1 MHTLTQVAPRLTGL
15 FGRRREVA
23 LSQPPRPASM
33 TSDQEDLYL
42 MERVKAGDGEAYS
55 EIVRKYQKTVLNLT
69 YRFTGDA
76 AEAEDLAQ
84 EVFLRI
90 YRAADRFEARA
101 KFFTYLYQ
109 VTLNLCRNERAK
121 VRHKRNTSL
130 DAPTREGEPDSA
142 RQIPDPSGSAED
154 LLERQELGEAVREAV
169 LSLPEDQRVAVMMQR
184 FQGLS
189 YEEIA
194 EILKLSVPAVKSR
207 LHRAKLTLKE
217 KLEPYLAG

>member
-1 MHTLTQVAPRLTGL
+1 MLTSVLRAPISLSRKGKA
-15 FGRRREVA
+15 EVA
-23 LSQPPRPASM
+23 ERAPEGM
-33 TSDQEDLYL
+33 TSDQEDLFW
-42 MERVKAGDGEAYS
+42 MQQVKAGNSEAFS
-55 EIVRKYQKTVLNLT
+55 NIIRKYQKTVLNLT

-76 AEAEDLAQ
+76 TEAEDLAQ

-109 VTLNLCRNERAK
+109 ITLNLCRNERAK

-130 DAPTREGEPDSA
+130 DAPLKEGEPEMV
-142 RQIPDPSGSAED
+142 RQLEDPSGSAED
-154 LLERQELGEAVREAV
+154 LLTRQELGEAVREAV

-184 FQGLS
+184 FQNLS

-194 EILKLSVPAVKSR
+194 EVLNLSVPAVKSR
-207 LHRAKLTLKE
+207 LHRAKLSLKE
-217 KLEPYLAG
+217 KLTPYLQG

>member
-1 MHTLTQVAPRLTGL
+1 MSIAT
-15 FGRRREVA
+15 A
-23 LSQPPRPASM
+23 LSAPIFLSKGRAAVSERAPEGL
-33 TSDQEDLYL
+33 TSDQEDVYW
-42 MERVKAGDGEAYS
+42 MQQVKAGNAEAFS
-55 EIVRKYQKTVLNLT
+55 HIIRKYQKTVLNLT

-76 AEAEDLAQ
+76 TEAEDLAQ

-130 DAPTREGEPDSA
+130 DAPLKDGEPDTL
-142 RQIPDPSGSAED
+142 RQIQDPAGSAED
-154 LLERQELGEAVREAV
+154 LLARQELGEAVREAV

-184 FQGLS
+184 FQNLS

-194 EILKLSVPAVKSR
+194 EVLNLSVPAVKSR
-207 LHRAKLTLKE
+207 LHRAKLSLKE
-217 KLEPYLAG
+217 KLTPYLRD

>member
-1 MHTLTQVAPRLTGL
+1 MS
-15 FGRRREVA
+15 E
-23 LSQPPRPASM
+23 RPEGM
-33 TSDQEDLYL
+33 TSDQEDVYW
-42 MERVKAGDGEAYS
+42 MQEVKAGNSEAFS
-55 EIVRKYQKTVLNLT
+55 HIIRKYQKTVLNLT

-76 AEAEDLAQ
+76 TEAEDLAQ

-130 DAPTREGEPDSA
+130 DAPIKNGEPDTV
-142 RQIPDPSGSAED
+142 RQIEDPAGSAED
-154 LLERQELGEAVREAV
+154 LLARQELGEAVREAV

-184 FQGLS
+184 FQNLS

-194 EILKLSVPAVKSR
+194 EVLNLSVPAVKSR
-207 LHRAKLTLKE
+207 LHRAKLSLKE
-217 KLEPYLAG
+217 KLTPYLRD

>member
-1 MHTLTQVAPRLTGL
+1 MLTSVLRAPISLL
-15 FGRRREVA
+15 HKGRAEVA
-23 LSQPPRPASM
+23 ERAPEGM
-33 TSDQEDLYL
+33 TSDQEDLFW
-42 MERVKAGDGEAYS
+42 MQQVKAGNTEAFS
-55 EIVRKYQKTVLNLT
+55 NIIRKYQKTVLNLT

-76 AEAEDLAQ
+76 TEAEDLAQ
-84 EVFLRI
+84 DVFLRI

-130 DAPTREGEPDSA
+130 DAPLKEGEPEMV
-142 RQIPDPSGSAED
+142 RQLEDPSGSAED
-154 LLERQELGEAVREAV
+154 LLTRQELGEAVREAV

-184 FQGLS
+184 FQNLS

-194 EILKLSVPAVKSR
+194 EVLNLSVPAVKSR
-207 LHRAKLTLKE
+207 LHRAKLSLKE
-217 KLEPYLAG
+217 KLTPYLQG